1 MSVSDPVGTRT
12 GCAHEGTA
20 GLKILQ
26 LSYEYPPIG
35 GGGSRVAYGLSRE
48 LASRGHDV
56 HVVTMQYRNHP
67 RHERLD
73 GVAVH
78 RIPCVRRSKFHCSL
92 PEAALY
98 VGRARSVL
106 ADLSDRVPFDIV
118 HAHFILPGGINARW
132 LSKRTGTPYVL
143 TAHGSD
149 VPGYNPHRLQLAHR
163 LSAPLWHRVT
173 RSAGTII
180 CPSRSIEA
188 LVHARNPELATT
200 IVPYGFETGRYR
212 HDRPRKKR
220 ILVVSRLLRRK
231 GVQNLLSALRDVSF
245 AYDVHIVGDGPF
257 IENLRQQAESVA
269 GTVVFHG
276 WLDNRSP
283 ELTSLYE
290 TSEIF
295 VLPSE
300 AENFP
305 VSLMEAMAAELA
317 VVTTRG
323 TGCAEVVGDAGV
335 LVDPGDPAELR
346 EVLLRLT
353 GNRDQI
359 RSLGLR
365 ARQRLERDLSW
376 SSVADRHEQIYRGPF
391 ESRSAA

>member
-1 MSVSDPVGTRT
+1 MR
-12 GCAHEGTA
+12 
-20 GLKILQ
+20 ILQ

-35 GGGSRVAYGLSRE
+35 GGGSRVVYGLSRE

-56 HVVTMQYRNHP
+56 HVVTMRYGKAPP
-67 RHERLD
+67 REQADD
-73 GVAVH
+73 GVSLH
-78 RIPCVRRSKFHCSL
+78 RVPCIRRSKFHCSL

-106 ADLSDRVPFDIV
+106 ADLTARISFDVI

-132 LSKRTGTPYVL
+132 LSNRTGTPYVL

-163 LSAPLWHRVT
+163 LSAPLWHRAT
-173 RSAGTII
+173 RSSGTIV
-180 CPSRSIEA
+180 CPSRAIEA
-188 LVHARNPELATT
+188 LVHARDPALPTAV
-200 IVPYGFETGRYR
+200 IPYGFETGRYR
-212 HDRPRKKR
+212 NDQARRKR

-231 GVQNLLSALRDVSF
+231 GVQNLLSALRDVSSP
-245 AYDVHIVGDGPF
+245 YEVHIVGDGPF
-257 IENLRQQAESVA
+257 LETLQEQARSA
-269 GTVVFHG
+269 TGTVVFHG

-317 VVTTRG
+317 IVTSRG
-323 TGCAEVVGDAGV
+323 TGCAEVVGDAGI
-335 LVDPGDPAELR
+335 LVDPGDPLELR
-346 EVLLRLT
+346 DALLRLIAAPEE
-353 GNRDQI
+353 I
-359 RSLGLR
+359 RVLGLK
-365 ARQRLERDLSW
+365 ARQRLERHLSW
-376 SSVADRHEQIYRGPF
+376 SSVADRHERLYGAQLK
-391 ESRSAA
+391 SRSAA